1 MDYAALGVG
10 LGEVAL
16 GVATLRKAA
25 AKHHIPLLSANL
37 LLSTTKAPA
46 FQATLVRQVG
56 PLKIGLFGLTSIET
70 AKGPRWPAVLADE
83 GLIVASPDQAAKTA
97 VAALRAQQCDLI
109 VVLTQLT
116 RTELNNL
123 LEKVPGIDLALGSAG
138 QEMSN
143 QLSAVGKSHF
153 ADAFQKGKYVGMV
166 TVNVR
171 ADRKHY
177 FAEHERDAATGERAQ
192 LAQQLMNLQKQ
203 LDPPA
208 PGQPPLGP
216 PARQALERQ
225 VAVARA
231 KLQQATLQIE
241 AEPEAP
247 KDASTL
253 ELTMTALSADIEE
266 DGPIADAVKAL
277 HDKFPKG
284 PGH

>member
-16 GVATLRKAA
+16 GVSTLRKAA

-46 FQATLVRQVG
+46 FQATVVRQVG
-56 PLKIGLFGLTSIET
+56 PLKIGLFALTGVEM
-70 AKGPRWPAVLADE
+70 AQGPRWPAVLADE
-83 GLIVASPDQAAKTA
+83 GLIVASPEQAAKTA
-97 VAALRAQQCDLI
+97 VATLRSQQCDLI

-116 RTELNNL
+116 RIELNTL

-143 QLSAVGKSHF
+143 QLTAVGKSHF

-177 FAEHERDAATGERAQ
+177 YAEHERDAATSERAL

-208 PGQPPLGP
+208 AGEPQIGAQ
-216 PARQALERQ
+216 ARQALERQ

-231 KLQQATLQIE
+231 RLQQATMQIE
-241 AEPEAP
+241 AEPPVP

-253 ELTMTALSADIEE
+253 ELTMTALSPDIEE
-266 DGPIADAVKAL
+266 DPPIAEAVKAL